1 MLHAVN
7 VVAANCTVEVKPY
20 SAYGTNDG
28 CVAREG
34 YVKLN
39 GATVWEGGWCS
50 SLPNKRGTNILLVDL
65 VACTKQESRRFD
77 THLSEVQSTQ
87 LNDYL
92 DSLTQS

>member
-20 SAYGTNDG
+20 SAYGSDDG
-28 CVAREG
+28 CVPHNG

-50 SLPNKRGTNILLVDL
+50 SLPGKRGTNILLVDP
-65 VACTKQESRRFD
+65 VACTMQESRRFD
-77 THLSEVQSTQ
+77 THLSATAATQ
-87 LNDYL
+87 LKDYL
-92 DSLTQS
+92 NSLTQS